1 MNPESA
7 LTFGLNS
14 SVGRPEVPWSK
25 FAVVSVNLKLRNSNK
40 SFACPLMQPTIVF
53 RTV

>member
-1 MNPESA
+1 MNPELA
-7 LTFGLNS
+7 LTFGYGRV
-14 SVGRPEVPWSK
+14 VGPEVPWSK